1 MVEREMAD
9 ERYRVQSVDKAL
21 TILDALGAS
30 GPEGM
35 TGSEVAKHL
44 GSSKSTAFALLQ
56 TLLERGFVADSGQGP
71 TRRYRLGMALARLGE
86 RVVSQITLRDVA
98 MPILHDVTDATGL
111 TSRLAVLED
120 AWAVVLGRV
129 DAPGTVRF
137 TSNVGRRELPHS
149 SGVGKA
155 LLAALPPERVREL
168 VERTGLPQRTPK
180 TITEADA
187 LLRDLDA
194 VRERGYAIDDEED
207 AEGVFCVGAS
217 FADHQGE
224 VAGGISVTGLKLDLP
239 AWRIH
244 QIGETVHAHADRI
257 SAALGAPA
265 DR

>member
-1 MVEREMAD
+1 MAED
-9 ERYRVQSVDKAL
+9 RYRVQSVDRAL
-21 TILDALGAS
+21 TVLEALGAS
-30 GPEGM
+30 GSEGM
-35 TGSEVAKHL
+35 AASEVAKQL
-44 GSSKSTAFALLQ
+44 GTSKSTAFALLQ
-56 TLLERGFVADSGQGP
+56 TLLERGFVADGGEGA

-98 MPILHDVTDATGL
+98 MPVLHHLTDATGL

-129 DAPGTVRF
+129 DAPGNVRF
-137 TSNVGRRELPHS
+137 TSHVGRRELPHS

-155 LLAALPPERVREL
+155 LLAALPEERAREL
-168 VERTGLPQRTPK
+168 VESTGMPMRTPK
-180 TITEADA
+180 TITEVDA
-187 LLRDLDA
+187 LLRDLAA

-217 FADHQGE
+217 FTDHRGE
-224 VAGGISVTGLKLDLP
+224 VAGGISVTGLKLDQP

-244 QIGETVHAHADRI
+244 QIGETVHTHAQQI

-265 DR
+265 AA

>member
-1 MVEREMAD
+1 MAD
-9 ERYRVQSVDKAL
+9 DRYRVQSVDRAL
-21 TILDALGAS
+21 TVLEALGAS
-30 GPEGM
+30 GPQGM
-35 TGSEVAKHL
+35 AASEVAKQL
-44 GSSKSTAFALLQ
+44 GTSKSTAFALLQ
-56 TLLERGFVADSGQGP
+56 TLLERGFVADGGEGA

-98 MPILHDVTDATGL
+98 MPVLQHLTDATGL

-129 DAPGTVRF
+129 DAPGTIRF
-137 TSNVGRRELPHS
+137 TSHVGRRELPHS

-155 LLAALPPERVREL
+155 LLAALPEERAREL
-168 VERTGLPQRTPK
+168 VESTGMPRRTPK
-180 TITEADA
+180 TITEVDA
-187 LLRDLDA
+187 LLRDLAA

-217 FADHQGE
+217 FTDHRGE
-224 VAGGISVTGLKLDLP
+224 VAGGLSVTGLKLDLP

-244 QIGETVHAHADRI
+244 QIGETVHTHARRI

-265 DR
+265 